1 MVPITFLYNWSHPSD
16 QDRQTVMYEFAANGA
31 HHLVLTDTMIKM
43 IERDPKLYRELPKE
57 VEKAGLD
64 FVDAHAPFMDDCDIC
79 CPDPAVRPFMLAHLK
94 MVLQIVHDFGVRTCT
109 VHIGNV
115 FYKEYTLE
123 QHREATCRSL
133 DEILP
138 LAEKLDLTICL
149 ENLQR
154 IGSHVDDLLG
164 YFGKY
169 PSKNLGACFDAGHA
183 NIMENGMKFPKCS
196 GTVSFDE
203 LGIPVE
209 WEHDVLDRL
218 LPEGPLLTETR
229 RGQKDTIYRST
240 GEEHYDKPM
249 VVLINGGSAS
259 AAEVFAGALQDRKN
273 IRLVGEKSY
282 GKGIMQSIYPL
293 SDDRGGIK
301 LTTGEYLLPTGRSIH
316 EKGLTP
322 DEAVVFTGKAE
333 DYGTDADNQLQKA
346 LEVMKEQAGK

>member
-1 MVPITFLYNWSHPSD
+1 MVPVTFLYNWSHPSD
-16 QDRQTVMYEFAANGA
+16 KDRQTVMYEFAANGA
-31 HHLVLTDTMIKM
+31 HHLVLTDTMLKM

-64 FVDAHAPFMDDCDIC
+64 FVDAHAPFLDDCDIC

-94 MVLQIVHDFGVRTCT
+94 LVLQMVHDFGVKTCT

-138 LAEKLDLTICL
+138 LAEQLDLTICL

-164 YFGKY
+164 YFKKY

-196 GTVSFDE
+196 GTASFDE
-203 LGIPVE
+203 LGVPVQ

-218 LPEGPLLTETR
+218 LPHIVNCHLHDNR
-229 RGQKDTIYRST
+229 AAKDEHDLPGT
-240 GEEHYDKPM
+240 GTVDWQTT
-249 VVLINGGSAS
+249 
-259 AAEVFAGALQDRKN
+259 FARLRTAPRLKN
-273 IRLVGEKSY
+273 IQSEVASTDHAIPIKTLVETFERLRK
-282 GKGIMQSIYPL
+282 
-293 SDDRGGIK
+293 R
-301 LTTGEYLLPTGRSIH
+301 
-316 EKGLTP
+316 
-322 DEAVVFTGKAE
+322 
-333 DYGTDADNQLQKA
+333 
-346 LEVMKEQAGK
+346 